1 MASFKLTRRVE
12 APIDAVFDIFSDI
25 PRADEMIDDI
35 VRIEML
41 TDGPVGVGTRWR
53 ETRIM
58 FKREATEEMEV
69 TAFNRGKS
77 YTVGCEACGCEYES
91 TWRFQPEGGATLV
104 EFEMGYRPVTFL
116 AKVMSPLGRIM
127 APMMKTCFEKDFQAM
142 KALAES
148 GAAPDAAESRAI
160 A

>member
-35 VRIEML
+35 IKVEML

-53 ETRIM
+53 ETRVM
-58 FKREATEEMEV
+58 FKREATEEMWV
-69 TAFNRGKS
+69 TAYERGKS
-77 YTVGCEACGCEYES
+77 YTVGCESCGCAYES
-91 TWRFQPEGGATLV
+91 TWRFESEGDATQV
-104 EFEMGYRPVTFL
+104 EFEMGYRALTFF
-116 AKVMSPLGRIM
+116 AKLMSPLGRLM
-127 APMMKTCFEKDFQAM
+127 MPMMKKCFEKDFQAL
-142 KALAES
+142 KTLAES
-148 GAAPDAAESRAI
+148 GGTPDPAQGRAL

>member
-1 MASFKLTRRVE
+1 MSSFKLTNRVE

-35 VRIEML
+35 VSIEML

-53 ETRIM
+53 ETRMM

-69 TAFNRGKS
+69 TAFDRGKS
-77 YTVGCEACGCEYES
+77 YTVGCASCGCEYES
-91 TWRFQPEGGATLV
+91 TWRFESDGGATLV

-116 AKVMSPLGRIM
+116 AKVMSPLGRLM
-127 APMMKTCFEKDFQAM
+127 APMMKKCFMKDFDAL

-148 GAAPDAAESRAI
+148 GDTPEAAQGRAL